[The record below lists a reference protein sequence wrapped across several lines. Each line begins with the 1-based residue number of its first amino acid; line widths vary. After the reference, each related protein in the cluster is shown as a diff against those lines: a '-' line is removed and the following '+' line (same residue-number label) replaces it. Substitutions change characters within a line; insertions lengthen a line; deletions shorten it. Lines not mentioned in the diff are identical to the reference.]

1 MSLIALILTAM
12 ALCLSLFTLWR
23 QDIHRR
29 DLAAPDRVAEQD
41 YAALALDIAHI
52 RREIEDAGLLDDPDA
67 DLDLPHV
74 PDRRE
79 ELEADGWE
87 EYGMDQRLPL
97 DDRLGRVR
105 YIRYTPLREDT

>member
-1 MSLIALILTAM
+1 MI
-12 ALCLSLFTLWR
+12 
-23 QDIHRR
+23 R
-29 DLAAPDRVAEQD
+29 DL
-41 YAALALDIAHI
+41 
-52 RREIEDAGLLDDPDA
+52 LLDLRATWRKHIWWPLRHPNRTPPGVRFIYIETITLNQDDT
-67 DLDLPHV
+67 DL
-74 PDRRE
+74 RE

>member
-1 MSLIALILTAM
+1 MTPVTPAI
-12 ALCLSLFTLWR
+12 TLN
-23 QDIHRR
+23 QD
-29 DLAAPDRVAEQD
+29 ATD
-41 YAALALDIAHI
+41 Y
-52 RREIEDAGLLDDPDA
+52 
-67 DLDLPHV
+67 
-74 PDRRE
+74 RE